1 MTHTPQHAPIND
13 SKNDLKNASDADS
26 LAAALE
32 GFSLNEEKQKN
43 APHPE
48 EERVRVGFEDIIT
61 FYEEKGHLPLNEATR
76 PIGERLQAV
85 RLEILRKAEHWRTLL
100 EKENADIYGLLQ
112 ADGHQKPPPPK
123 KLPPFGNDSEKQ
135 HAYQD
140 AYQNVGQEYSKG
152 YVKGQGSL
160 CF

>member
-48 EERVRVGFEDIIT
+48 EERVRVGVEDIIT
-61 FYEEKGHLPLNEATR
+61 FYE
-76 PIGERLQAV
+76 
-85 RLEILRKAEHWRTLL
+85 
-100 EKENADIYGLLQ
+100 
-112 ADGHQKPPPPK
+112 
-123 KLPPFGNDSEKQ
+123 
-135 HAYQD
+135 
-140 AYQNVGQEYSKG
+140 
-152 YVKGQGSL
+152 
-160 CF
+160 

>member
-85 RLEILRKAEHWRTLL
+85 RLEILRKTEHWRTLL

-112 ADGHQKPPPPK
+112 ADGVIKPPSPK
-123 KLPPFGNDSEKQ
+123 KPLPFGNDATTDVHAAEQQ
-135 HAYQD
+135 H
-140 AYQNVGQEYSKG
+140 GKG